1 VRKSIKISSRWLKPP
16 TAGTTSLTRSSQAS
30 TQKCYCWMDASW
42 WSSWSSCAPET
53 MWSGDGFCRGPWCA
67 HKSTPSPGMSCCWR
81 IRSPGP
87 CLMGLRPGVPATDF
101 LDRMAAS
108 AFHISGSTG
117 AKPPSDLLDPLV
129 WPAPPHHLLGLFHRR
144 QVGKVGSQRLRID
157 ILPST
162 GSTAVELAEM
172 GVKLTAKKTNIF
184 GDLSLAPLVLN
195 DVTVCW
201 ILNMVAY
208 EAGLATS
215 RSADNFAVGTRQDD
229 NFFVS
234 SYVSFFAKLVKRG
247 EDVQELRAIGHHQQR
262 YDR

>member
-1 VRKSIKISSRWLKPP
+1 
-16 TAGTTSLTRSSQAS
+16 
-30 TQKCYCWMDASW
+30 
-42 WSSWSSCAPET
+42 
-53 MWSGDGFCRGPWCA
+53 
-67 HKSTPSPGMSCCWR
+67 
-81 IRSPGP
+81 
-87 CLMGLRPGVPATDF
+87 MGLRPGVPATDF

-108 AFHISGSTG
+108 AFDISGSTG

-144 QVGKVGSQRLRID
+144 QVGSQRLGID

-262 YDR
+262 YDRWSDTRLLQLAGELYFHISERIQQYKQKRWIWIRIHRFFYRNMKTILAVVTVVGALAGILKLIPSRRSWARPWVCNIRLPNVCYIY